1 MVVQT
6 TRVAGP
12 SKYISK
18 HHWVSSRWITGGVRK
33 QQFSISN
40 DTRFWGEP
48 PSRSPPS
55 QAR

>member
-1 MVVQT
+1 MIVQT
-6 TRVAGP
+6 IRVEVP

-33 QQFSISN
+33 QEFSISN
-40 DTRFWGEP
+40 ETRFWGEP